1 MSASTAPNA
10 FQPARQHIN
19 SFARFTNENGFS
31 VAHAAAAAPTP
42 TPRPFYVGSAAA
54 IPTASAPTQ
63 QLVAQQ
69 QQKQKSQLATASVPP
84 PVRLAAHMASATTG
98 VFVSAAPLNGI
109 HIPFPALRRAAAP
122 RLPQQQ
128 QESTDGT
135 FAATHTNTNKTAA
148 AAVSEDPRKVLADR
162 FKTRPCANYEATG
175 ACPYAHR
182 CMFAHGPH
190 EARTAEENVRDG
202 LFTEEAIK
210 SFRRAQRIALRDKAL
225 AEAKEAEQKQQQ
237 QCVANMSI
245 QSAEVPIVEATQ
257 HKLFTAAP
265 AVAIAPSATVHAP
278 IAAAH
283 PNTIMTFG
291 SLPAVAAAVPPP
303 AYSSSFAAPLQQQQ
317 QQQHYVPMY
326 TLQATI
332 AACGYDSVDPF
343 DGPHCA
349 FPSSF
354 ETPVCAANDAFFAD
368 DDAEEEEA
376 DPFAEGAY
384 GDGDSL
390 VGDYESADDGQED
403 FAVSC
408 THDDAAEAMSVEAA
422 ISSIASPQQAP
433 APLLAAQQQ
442 QQPQLYRRNPYSLT
456 AVVQPIPM
464 PTRRAVAEAIGCV
477 KVAPSLIAL
486 DGVQLELA
494 MP

>member
-1 MSASTAPNA
+1 MSAYTAPNT

-31 VAHAAAAAPTP
+31 VTHAAAAAPTP

-54 IPTASAPTQ
+54 IPTVASAPTQ

-128 QESTDGT
+128 EPTDAT
-135 FAATHTNTNKTAA
+135 FAATNTNTNNKT

-225 AEAKEAEQKQQQ
+225 AEAREAEQQQQQ
-237 QCVANMSI
+237 QCAVSMNI
-245 QSAEVPIVEATQ
+245 QPAEVPIVEATQ
-257 HKLFTAAP
+257 QHQMFTAAAP
-265 AVAIAPSATVHAP
+265 AVVIAPIATVHAP
-278 IAAAH
+278 IA
-283 PNTIMTFG
+283 
-291 SLPAVAAAVPPP
+291 VAYPVADAVPPP
-303 AYSSSFAAPLQQQQ
+303 AYCSSFAAPLQQQQ
-317 QQQHYVPMY
+317 QYVPMY
-326 TLQATI
+326 TQAIT
-332 AACGYDSVDPF
+332 AACGYDSAAPF

-354 ETPVCAANDAFFAD
+354 EGAPTCTANDAFFAD

-464 PTRRAVAEAIGCV
+464 PVRRAVAEAIGCV